1 MRDSSSLE
9 MIPYISKNGA
19 KIKYYDPTGFKKE
32 FNKIKNVTFSN
43 SISQAI
49 KESDLVILHTEW
61 NDFKTINFKKLSKS
75 KKLKIYDMRNI
86 YSPNKIKAQGFK
98 YFGIGR

>member
-1 MRDSSSLE
+1 
-9 MIPYISKNGA
+9 MIPYLSKNGA
-19 KIKYYDPTGFKKE
+19 KIRYYDPTGVKKE

-43 SISQAI
+43 SISQAV

-86 YSPNKIKAQGFK
+86 YFPNKIKAQGFK